1 MDALVRVASIADAV
15 DRLDGRVQRGVEA
28 DGELGIIQVVINRA
42 GNADRRHAQIVERAR
57 AGIGSVSAD
66 AHKTLNAQRAKVAH
80 GFLLHGFL
88 EEIQAAGGHQHRAAL
103 VDDAG
108 HAAGIHFN
116 VIVLG
121 SQGLHQQAVIAA
133 LKTNHGHLIAQRRA
147 NDSANR
153 GIHAGRVATGS
164 QYADALHGWILLLC
178 LHPSPG
184 AEIRFAGREF
194 SQLCLYYNR

>member
-1 MDALVRVASIADAV
+1 MRVASIADAV

-42 GNADRRHAQIVERAR
+42 GNADRGHAQIVERAR

-88 EEIQAAGGHQHRAAL
+88 EKIQAAGGHQHRAAL

-121 SQGLHQQAVIAA
+121 SQGLHQQ
-133 LKTNHGHLIAQRRA
+133 GRYSRA
-147 NDSANR
+147 
-153 GIHAGRVATGS
+153 
-164 QYADALHGWILLLC
+164 
-178 LHPSPG
+178 
-184 AEIRFAGREF
+184 
-194 SQLCLYYNR
+194 